1 MMVQS
6 EGFVLRPGSREI
18 QQVHALQLH
27 LLSEVDR
34 LCRAHGIHYY
44 LLFGTLL
51 GAVRHAGFI
60 PWDDDVDIG
69 VKRDDYD
76 RLLDLLE
83 LELDP
88 ERYFIQT
95 AANDAGITIPFAK
108 VRCQKTIFEEYNA
121 PVGAEYHQGVFLDI
135 FPLDNVPDDDKA
147 ARRMKLKFLYYHF
160 SLRRKVEGYR
170 SNRWYVNLLY
180 SIGALHDIPTLLQKR
195 HRVMTSCQDDQTFRL
210 IAMPS
215 ARVDYDESY
224 VLREQMDP
232 PIDIDFCGRLF

>member
-1 MMVQS
+1 MVQS

-88 ERYFIQT
+88 AIFYSNCLRY
-95 AANDAGITIPFAK
+95 GITIP
-108 VRCQKTIFEEYNA
+108 
-121 PVGAEYHQGVFLDI
+121 L
-135 FPLDNVPDDDKA
+135 
-147 ARRMKLKFLYYHF
+147 
-160 SLRRKVEGYR
+160 
-170 SNRWYVNLLY
+170 
-180 SIGALHDIPTLLQKR
+180 
-195 HRVMTSCQDDQTFRL
+195 
-210 IAMPS
+210 PS
-215 ARVDYDESY
+215 ACQGN
-224 VLREQMDP
+224 L
-232 PIDIDFCGRLF
+232 

>member
-135 FPLDNVPDDDKA
+135 FNGVFKFGHADAAFGNRNRIRAVLSHIRKA
-147 ARRMKLKFLYYHF
+147 CRIRVFGNKRRL
-160 SLRRKVEGYR
+160 
-170 SNRWYVNLLY
+170 
-180 SIGALHDIPTLLQKR
+180 
-195 HRVMTSCQDDQTFRL
+195 
-210 IAMPS
+210 
-215 ARVDYDESY
+215 
-224 VLREQMDP
+224 
-232 PIDIDFCGRLF
+232 GRG